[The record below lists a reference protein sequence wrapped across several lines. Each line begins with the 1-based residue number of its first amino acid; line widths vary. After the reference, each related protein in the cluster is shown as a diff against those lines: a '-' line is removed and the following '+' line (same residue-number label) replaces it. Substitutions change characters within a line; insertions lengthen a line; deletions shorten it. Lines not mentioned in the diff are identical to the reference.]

1 MIVPKIM
8 ELILENSKLSEL
20 EETEQFYS
28 SRVYALLEEEE
39 TKLWRLNTLTLYN
52 VYEGRTKNRKDY
64 ISGGGM
70 RAMRSQM
77 HYLIFCMEQYKL
89 HKHLS
94 GKEVAELFKQ
104 YRVYEYILSCFD
116 ALRTTGTEYVMDD
129 IDMYIDARIAAAK
142 Q

>member
-1 MIVPKIM
+1 MKRNKTQEKLHFRRRCKRYEQSD
-8 ELILENSKLSEL
+8 EL
-20 EETEQFYS
+20 F
-28 SRVYALLEEEE
+28 
-39 TKLWRLNTLTLYN
+39 
-52 VYEGRTKNRKDY
+52 D
-64 ISGGGM
+64 
-70 RAMRSQM
+70 
-77 HYLIFCMEQYKL
+77 FCMEQYKL

-116 ALRTTGTEYVMDD
+116 ALHTTGTEYAMDD